1 MADRLAELESRL
13 AAVERRLNA
22 LEGAAPQESGPARET
37 PEPTLDD
44 GLVSNASTHIGRVL
58 LIFGGAYLLRAITDY
73 QFVPTGVGIF
83 MGATYGLF
91 WLWQA
96 WRKGGI
102 ELQRAKAAF
111 YGCTS
116 VLLLLPLLVEAV
128 NRFQLLS
135 GAQGVAALAVFSAL
149 ALGVAASRNLRSIG
163 WFVIAGTVGT
173 ALALLVVSQEAQ
185 LVAALLLLL
194 GIASLWAVYWR
205 EWVGHR
211 WLGALGANIGVIALL
226 GLSQSEQWNLLP
238 RVPIVFA
245 ALLLLLYLVSFVIQ
259 THKRGH
265 DISVF
270 EVAQTLAA
278 TVIAIVAATFA
289 ARSGQI
295 SLAPV
300 GMMTV
305 VIGLGCYA
313 LAFSR
318 DTRAVRRQNFYYY
331 STLGLVLAVAG
342 SSLFMPS
349 TWAAVTWSVLAI
361 AAAWGSGRTGWVS
374 LSLQCTFLLVAAGV
388 GSGILAAGAQALGG
402 SAGVEW
408 PPFLLSHAGIAAATV
423 VCLFIPVA
431 QQSDR
436 WGTLAGLPQLIV
448 LTLSVWEVGG
458 LLVTYFGS
466 LLANAA
472 TDEPNIAILAA
483 LRTAVLSAASVTLAL
498 SSRHWRWP
506 EARWLVYPVLVL
518 VGIKLFVE
526 DFPNGQP
533 ATLFVSLAFL
543 GGALLLVARLLKSK
557 QATINPSSYRP

>member
-1 MADRLAELESRL
+1 MTDQIAELESRL
-13 AAVERRLNA
+13 VAIERRLSA
-22 LEGAAPQESGPARET
+22 LEGSVPQERGPDRTA
-37 PEPTLDD
+37 PEPTLGD
-44 GLVSNASTHIGRVL
+44 GFVSSASTHLGRVL

-73 QFVPTGVGIF
+73 QFVPTGIGIF

-96 WRKGGI
+96 WRKGGS
-102 ELQRAKAAF
+102 EPQRAKAAF

-128 NRFQLLS
+128 NRFELLS
-135 GAQGVAALAVFSAL
+135 GAQGVAALAVFCVL

-173 ALALLVVSQEAQ
+173 AIALLVVSQEAQ

-194 GIASLWAVYWR
+194 GIASLWTVYWR
-205 EWVGHR
+205 EWMGPR

-226 GLSQSEQWNLLP
+226 AFSRSEQWTLSP
-238 RVPIVFA
+238 RVPVVFA

-259 THKRGH
+259 THRRGR

-270 EVAQTLAA
+270 EVAQALAA
-278 TVIAIVAATFA
+278 TVIAFVAAILA
-289 ARSGQI
+289 ARSGEV
-295 SLAPV
+295 SLAPI
-300 GMMTV
+300 GMMAV
-305 VIGLGCYA
+305 VIGIGSYA
-313 LAFSR
+313 LAFTPG
-318 DTRAVRRQNFYYY
+318 TRAVRRQNFYYY

-342 SSLFMPS
+342 SSLVMPS

-361 AAAWGSGRTGWVS
+361 ATAWGSGRTGWVS
-374 LSLQCTFLLVAAGV
+374 LSLQCTFLLIAAGV
-388 GSGILAAGAQALGG
+388 GSGILVSGAQALVG
-402 SAGVEW
+402 SAGAGW
-408 PPFLLSHAGIAAATV
+408 PPFLLSHLGIAAATV

-431 QQSDR
+431 QQSER
-436 WGTLAGLPQLIV
+436 WGKLAGLPQLIV
-448 LTLSVWEVGG
+448 LALSVWEVGG

-472 TDEPNIAILAA
+472 ADEPNIAVLAA

-543 GGALLLVARLLKSK
+543 GGALLLVARLLKRE
-557 QATINPSSYRP
+557 QATISS